1 MSVVHMEYY
10 SDALQGRA
18 RFNAI
23 LPDIQAVP
31 EWLKGSPYYKNYQR
45 PPKVIV
51 MLHGYTGG
59 ESDVLLQTGM
69 NEYAGKYNL
78 CVISPAGGNFFYVD
92 CPWSGGKYATFVAV
106 ELMELF
112 RRTFRIEVSVEN
124 TIISG
129 WSMGGYGAVYLG
141 WKYPETFSKII
152 AFAPALMT
160 KNLEAWIP
168 VDHDRNEAYYRM
180 IFGDIATVGQR
191 DVNPENLAKKLQAQN
206 LSVPPVYIACGQED
220 FLFRNNTE
228 FAEFLKQQSIPYEF
242 HTGPGVHSLEFWN
255 QYLENAIQWAVDA
268 PRTAHS

>member
-1 MSVVHMEYY
+1 MSIVHMEYF

-23 LPDIQAVP
+23 LPDMQSAP
-31 EWLKGSPYYKNYQR
+31 DWLKGTSYYENYQR

-59 ESDVLLQTGM
+59 ESDVLLQTRM
-69 NEYAGKYNL
+69 NEYVGKYNL

-106 ELMELF
+106 ELMEKF
-112 RRTFRIEVSVEN
+112 RRTFRIETNSEN

-129 WSMGGYGAVYLG
+129 WSMGGFGAVYLG
-141 WKYPETFSKII
+141 WKYPEVFSKIV
-152 AFAPALMT
+152 AFAPALLT

-168 VDHDRNEAYYRM
+168 MDHDRNEAYYRM
-180 IFGDIATVGQR
+180 IFGDITTASER
-191 DVNPENLAKKLQAQN
+191 DVNPEVLAKELAARN
-206 LSVPPVYIACGQED
+206 HPVPPVYVACGQED
-220 FLFRNNTE
+220 FLLGNNLE
-228 FAEFLKQQSIPYEF
+228 FVEFLKAQGIGHEF

-255 QYLENAIQWAVDA
+255 QYMEDAIQWAVGA
-268 PRTAHS
+268 PRAAHS